1 MKIVEWA
8 PEDAAEPASTEFVCY
23 STTRSQLE
31 LHSIIVEN
39 GHKSTNLK
47 DHRTVT
53 NLLCVEWCKSWGGR
67 LNVWGNQ
74 AGSVTLINWNK
85 DNVEEVI
92 CAPPGKGG
100 RRSCTSVSWN
110 SLTTSQVAAGFDLL
124 KNEHCVN
131 VWDLND
137 SEPLL
142 GQVGLKPLLRLCF
155 EEATSSLA
163 WLPDSPHML
172 AVGTSMGWVRVF
184 DTRQGEQAAVDVSLM
199 AHPGARHRK
208 VKGIRPDPFHPHLLG
223 TFSDTPQESVKIWDL
238 RKGVSS
244 KSKLTPVA
252 TISPHGGSDGQYNSQ
267 SAVTDAAWSTS
278 RENVLAVSTSHHKQV
293 LLYST
298 AVRST
303 NPDDVIR
310 TPYHSVPTMS
320 AVRSLSWQCGGSNR
334 LLVATSVGVA
344 DILVVESVPLA
355 VSSLGI
361 AAAAANKVGFT
372 SVSATQGGTELPWR
386 DMEKVMCER
395 SSCGYSLDAGKN
407 LQVLS
412 DELDYMCSSS
422 SSTRGYGNSSHS
434 AHGGSAFS
442 TAYPTPTGSPIHSIN
457 KNINPMLN
465 AAILRQTLQLIRVW
479 GWVDRVEALHDD
491 DVTVTNCGV
500 LDIVRNAS
508 SVGASIEKKHPRF
521 DLPVYSS
528 AEVGGSGTGAGT
540 GTGARERIRQVCG
553 WASALTDPQDA
564 DTAQGGVGL
573 GKPAKFPRQVK
584 AVTRDEEDGEEE
596 DEEEEEEEE
605 GGMSELEALVDEC
618 EAADSVERA
627 SALAMWHGHPELA
640 IRILQQYAEK
650 YVPIDSSD
658 FGHGSTNHTCG
669 HGWDEVM
676 TPEYLQ
682 LLNLVAMCFAGHGG
696 GQGRGNMWVAMCERV
711 LVQLNNSRRS
721 ASAYL
726 AAICRFLLESL
737 PNASASGYSGDSAAT
752 ATVDYSSRFDCVIR
766 NEALILEDRLGF
778 ASFYLADAPL
788 LIWVQSLAAEYTKEG
803 RLEGLLLCGLQGDG
817 THILQEYV
825 NRHEDVQTAALL
837 VGRNIRGKLP
847 EGPDGMRNLSGT
859 AFSEWSWLYEYRIFL
874 NRSQLFMSRASLDV
888 ELGRR
893 QRLRAEVEVSGQALG
908 APGKSA
914 IKAAPASGAGAA
926 SAKPTS
932 AATAAVDRRSSNS
945 RVLYALPAH
954 NDFPHIFLRCNYCSS
969 SLPVDAMQQQQ
980 HTAFLRKQ
988 KPVIN
993 FCPSCK
999 KPLPRC
1005 YVCQLYMGLVNP
1017 HAEVSRILAQ
1027 KRRLL
1032 DRAKAVRAH
1041 AQGIEKGTAAQQ
1053 AGKAV
1058 SSVQQHS
1065 QQDLD
1070 EHNVLEFGRWLFFC
1084 QKCKHGGH
1092 ASCID
1097 HWFEGE
1103 SESVMGGEVARRTV
1117 CGVNGCDC
1125 QCSYS

>member
-8 PEDAAEPASTEFVCY
+8 PEGATEPLSTEFVCY

-31 LHSIIVEN
+31 LHSIVLDN
-39 GHKSTNLK
+39 GRRSTIMR
-47 DHRTVT
+47 DHRAVT
-53 NLLCVEWCKSWGGR
+53 NLLCVEWCKTWGGR
-67 LNVWGNQ
+67 HNVWGNQ
-74 AGSVTLINWNK
+74 AGSVTLIDWNTK
-85 DNVEEVI
+85 NTEQII

-131 VWDLND
+131 VWDVND

-142 GQVGLKPLLRLCF
+142 GQVGLKPLLKLCF

-184 DTRQGEQAAVDVSLM
+184 DTRQGEHAAVDVSLM

-223 TFSDTPQESVKIWDL
+223 TFSDSPQESVKIWDL

-310 TPYHSVPTMS
+310 TPYHSLPTMS
-320 AVRSLSWQCGGSNR
+320 AVRSLSWQRGGSQR

-355 VSSLGI
+355 VSFLGI
-361 AAAAANKVGFT
+361 ASAAANKIGFT
-372 SVSATQGGTELPWR
+372 PVSSTQGGIEAPWR
-386 DMEKVMCER
+386 DMEKLMCER

-412 DELDYMCSSS
+412 DELDMLCAARSSLQ
-422 SSTRGYGNSSHS
+422 
-434 AHGGSAFS
+434 GSAPS
-442 TAYPTPTGSPIHSIN
+442 AAYPAPATSPTHYRKN
-457 KNINPMLN
+457 KNNPTIN
-465 AAILRQTLQLIRVW
+465 AEVLRQTLQLYRVW
-479 GWVDRVEALHDD
+479 GWVDRVEALHDEQ
-491 DVTVTNCGV
+491 VTVTTCGV
-500 LDIVRNAS
+500 LDIVKDAS
-508 SVGASIEKKHPRF
+508 GASIEKKHPRF
-521 DLPVYSS
+521 DLQVYSS
-528 AEVGGSGTGAGT
+528 VGNS

-553 WASALTDPQDA
+553 WASAFMEHDA
-564 DTAQGGVGL
+564 TTATSGGVQ
-573 GKPAKFPRQVK
+573 AKTAKAPRQSAK
-584 AVTRDEEDGEEE
+584 TTRDEDDEEDDDCN
-596 DEEEEEEEE
+596 DEEEQ
-605 GGMSELEALVDEC
+605 GAVSELEALVDEC
-618 EAADSVERA
+618 ELLDSVERA

-640 IRILQQYAEK
+640 IRILQQHAEK
-650 YVPIDSSD
+650 HMCVDLAD
-658 FGHGSTNHTCG
+658 NGHGSAGHASG
-669 HGWDEVM
+669 HGWDASM

-682 LLNLVAMCFAGHGG
+682 LLNLAAMCFAGHGG
-696 GQGRGNMWVAMCERV
+696 GRGGANMWISMCERV
-711 LVQLNNSRRS
+711 LAQLNNSHRA

-737 PNASASGYSGDSAAT
+737 PKATPSTSSTAASADGAGAAADNSA
-752 ATVDYSSRFDCVIR
+752 RFDCVIR

-788 LIWVQSLAAEYTKEG
+788 LVWVQALAAEYTKEG

-825 NRHEDVQTAALL
+825 NRYEDVQTAALL
-837 VGRNIRGKLP
+837 VGRNIHGKLV
-847 EGPDGMRNLSGT
+847 DGSAGLTNLTST

-893 QRLRAEVEVSGQALG
+893 QRLRAEAEVSGQAPG
-908 APGKSA
+908 AAGKSLV
-914 IKAAPASGAGAA
+914 KAAPAPSAGAGAGTSKPA
-926 SAKPTS
+926 SS
-932 AATAAVDRRSSNS
+932 ASAAVDRRSSNS
-945 RVLYALPAH
+945 RVMYALPAH

-988 KPVIN
+988 KPIIN

-1032 DRAKAVRAH
+1032 DRAKAVRA
-1041 AQGIEKGTAAQQ
+1041 QSVEKGTTSTQQ
-1053 AGKAV
+1053 QKTV
-1058 SSVQQHS
+1058 NS
-1065 QQDLD
+1065 QTAPQDLD

-1084 QKCKHGGH
+1084 QRCKHGGH

-1103 SESVMGGEVARRTV
+1103 SESVAGGELARRTV

-1125 QCSYS
+1125 RCSSR